1 MIDDVIKTMDKIT
14 RTILYVNTTKLAR
27 LLDFNGEISSHVS
40 IRLIGMKDF
49 ANLVM
54 II

>member
-27 LLDFNGEISSHVS
+27 LLDFNGEISSLCQHQ
-40 IRLIGMKDF
+40 
-49 ANLVM
+49 ANRYEGLC
-54 II
+54 